1 MDDSEVHALRPARI
15 QIAKQDIYAFFE
27 NESARVFTY
36 SQIAKILL
44 ERKTVWRLAKSTE
57 AADFI
62 QFLIKQ
68 NRLCKVQLSFPK
80 QAVTRYTWGE
90 PRTYELFLSLKPNTY
105 LSHYTA
111 MFLHELTE
119 QIPKTVFVNCEQPPK
134 HYRDASLMQGR
145 IDAAFKRPPRV
156 SKNIAQYG
164 DQRVCI
170 LAGKHTGNLGVV
182 HASGPQGEEIRLTD
196 LERTL
201 IDIVVRP
208 AYSGG
213 VFEVLKGYTLAH
225 GKVSINKLAAMLKR
239 LDHVYP
245 YHQCIGFY
253 LERSGAYSGAQMDLL
268 KKFEKRFDFY
278 LTHEMK
284 DMDFSKEWR
293 LFFPKGF

>member
-1 MDDSEVHALRPARI
+1 MKPARI
-15 QIAKQDIYAFFE
+15 QIAKQDIYAYFDG
-27 NESARVFTY
+27 ESAKVYTW
-36 SQIAKILL
+36 SQMASILL
-44 ERKTVWRLAKSTE
+44 ERKVDWRLAKSTE
-57 AADFI
+57 TADFI

-68 NRLCKVQLSFPK
+68 KKLCKVQLSFPK
-80 QAVTRYTWGE
+80 LNVTRYTWGQ
-90 PRTYELFLSLKPNTY
+90 PRTYELCLSLKPNAY
-105 LSHYTA
+105 FSHYTA

-134 HYRDASLMQGR
+134 RFRDASLIQGR
-145 IDAAFKRPPRV
+145 IDAAFKRPPRM
-156 SKNIAQYG
+156 SRNIAQYG

-170 LAGKHTGNLGVV
+170 LNGKHTGNLGVV
-182 HASGPQGEEIRLTD
+182 HASGPQGEEIRVTD

-213 VFEVLKGYTLAH
+213 VFEVLKAYTLAH
-225 GKVSINKLAAMLKR
+225 GKVSINKLAAMLKS

-253 LERSGAYSGAQMDLL
+253 LERSGVYSSAQIDLL
-268 KKFEKRFDFY
+268 RKFEMRFDFY

-284 DMDFSKEWR
+284 DMAYSKEWR
-293 LFFPKGF
+293 LFFPKGL